1 MKKLFLYIFL
11 VLIVFS
17 EGFAETKYS
26 DLLRLN
32 KSDDPKKV
40 VELIEKLTLGFE
52 IETSFMEDCANHLK
66 IFKEKSNDKCA
77 KVIERGE
84 SMERLLN
91 IFGSNEFKS
100 NILNLSNNI
109 DNNTITFITSDQLAK
124 KLDFLIKK
132 NDDFNNAMG
141 RVTFFLNNL

>member
-1 MKKLFLYIFL
+1 MKIPLYIFL
-11 VLIVFS
+11 VLMVCS
-17 EGFAETKYS
+17 AGFADTKYS
-26 DLLRLN
+26 DLLKLN

-84 SMERLLN
+84 SMERLIN
-91 IFGSNEFKS
+91 IFGHQRQVFS
-100 NILNLSNNI
+100 IL
-109 DNNTITFITSDQLAK
+109 K
-124 KLDFLIKK
+124 KY
-132 NDDFNNAMG
+132 
-141 RVTFFLNNL
+141 